1 MTTLELSP
9 ATELIDQFE
18 VLKCLVANLCRKV
31 DRKPFVVA
39 FTSCEACEGVTSVA
53 VNFTA
58 ALIRDHHPHVLL
70 VDGNLNKPALHHYF
84 SQQEA
89 DGNGKEERPRKE
101 KIPVRRPA
109 SGSLQPGV
117 RDWQILQAN
126 PNLDVILAHEIAG
139 GDQRLKR
146 ITEFCDFLNWVK
158 REYEYVVIDCPAMNR
173 SSSAAVIASKADAV
187 VLVVEAERIRR
198 EVILRS
204 INTLE
209 DLGANILGVVL
220 NKRQYPIPDL
230 VYRML

>member
-1 MTTLELSP
+1 MNSMQLTP
-9 ATELIDQFE
+9 ATDLVDQFE
-18 VLKCLVANLCRKV
+18 VLKCLVSNLCQRTG
-31 DRKPFVVA
+31 RKPFVVA
-39 FTSCEACEGVTSVA
+39 FTSCEPGEGVTSVA
-53 VNFTA
+53 VNFTG
-58 ALIRDHHPHVLL
+58 ALIRDHSPHVLL
-70 VDGNLNKPALHHYF
+70 VDGNMAKPALHRFF
-84 SQQEA
+84 SKAAEEEEEKA
-89 DGNGKEERPRKE
+89 HEKNGHAKNGKQHANSHHQG
-101 KIPVRRPA
+101 I
-109 SGSLQPGV
+109 

-126 PNLDVILAHEIAG
+126 PNLDVILAHEVPTN
-139 GDQRLKR
+139 DQRLMK

-220 NKRQYPIPDL
+220 NKRQYPIPDFL
-230 VYRML
+230 YRML